1 MYEAGP
7 KGPASSRRS
16 LAAFASADFASA
28 VRAKAGTLFGAMT
41 PRNERRSKGSR
52 PPLPAGFM
60 VLWTTVVI
68 DMIGFGIAIPVL
80 GPFARKEFGASGF
93 LVGATGAAFS
103 LAQFVAAPILG
114 RISDRVGRK
123 PVIVVS
129 LVGTALASVAT
140 GLAGSIWVLL
150 AARAFD
156 GASGGTLGV
165 ANAAVADLAPKE
177 RRAPLLGMI
186 GAAFGLGFTIGPAI
200 GAIAAWLGDRR
211 TPFYVAAALAAVNA
225 VAALIRLPETRDLH
239 RDEATQNT
247 APGDDPALARTWRDS
262 GLPLLIAA
270 SAIAVFAFSAFEQ
283 TFSIFGQD
291 RIGFTESTSSIA
303 FVIVGV
309 VLSIVQGG
317 LVGPAVRRVGEL
329 PLLRAGMVT
338 TMVGLLVLAA
348 SRGWGVLIVAL
359 VLLSVG
365 QGLASPTM
373 TAAIAGRIDP
383 DHRGEVLG
391 IQQSWGSL
399 GRVFG
404 PLAGGLAF
412 DNIGVS
418 APFIGGAVLF
428 AVAVL
433 LLRSAGRPMAAPT
446 RDRNRAFARS

>member
-1 MYEAGP
+1 MT
-7 KGPASSRRS
+7 RRS
-16 LAAFASADFASA
+16 
-28 VRAKAGTLFGAMT
+28 
-41 PRNERRSKGSR
+41 ERRKAASR
-52 PPLPAGFM
+52 PPLPAGFL

-80 GPFARKEFGASGF
+80 GPFARKEFGSSGF

-129 LVGTALASVAT
+129 LIGTAVASLVT

-165 ANAAVADLAPKE
+165 ANAAVADLAPRE
-177 RRAPLLGMI
+177 RRAPLLGML

-200 GAIAAWLGDRR
+200 GAVAAWLGDRR
-211 TPFYVAAALAAVNA
+211 TPFYVAAVMAAVNA
-225 VAALIRLPETRDLH
+225 GVALIRLPETRGLD
-239 RDEATQNT
+239 RADA
-247 APGDDPALARTWRDS
+247 AVGFGVDAGLARSWRDA

-270 SAIAVFAFSAFEQ
+270 SAVAVFAFSAFEQ

-291 RIGFTESTSSIA
+291 RIGFTEATSSIA

-309 VLSIVQGG
+309 VLSVVQGG

-329 PLLRAGMVT
+329 RLLRLGMVT
-338 TMVGLLVLAA
+338 TMAGLLVLAA
-348 SRGWGVLIVAL
+348 SRGWGLLIVAL

-365 QGLASPTM
+365 QGVASPTM
-373 TAAIAGRIDP
+373 TATITGRIDP

-391 IQQSWGSL
+391 VQQSWGSL

-412 DNIGVS
+412 DHISIS

-428 AVAVL
+428 GVAVM
-433 LLRSAGRPMAAPT
+433 LLRSAGRPVAEPT
-446 RDRNRAFARS
+446 HDRNRAFARS

>member
-1 MYEAGP
+1 MAVAGA
-7 KGPASSRRS
+7 GIG
-16 LAAFASADFASA
+16 A
-28 VRAKAGTLFGAMT
+28 VAGTLSGAMT
-41 PRNERRSKGSR
+41 RHSERRKAASR
-52 PPLPAGFM
+52 PPLPAGFL

-129 LVGTALASVAT
+129 LIGTAAASLVT

-165 ANAAVADLAPKE
+165 ANAAVADMAPRE
-177 RRAPLLGMI
+177 RRAPLLGML
-186 GAAFGLGFTIGPAI
+186 GAAFGLGFTVGPAI
-200 GAIAAWLGDRR
+200 GAVAAWLGDRR
-211 TPFYVAAALAAVNA
+211 TPFYIAAAMAAVNA
-225 VAALIRLPETRDLH
+225 VVALIRLPETRGLDRADLVVGP
-239 RDEATQNT
+239 DGMDTNL
-247 APGDDPALARTWRDS
+247 ALARSWRDA
-262 GLPLLIAA
+262 GLPMLIAA
-270 SAIAVFAFSAFEQ
+270 SAVAVFAFSAFEQ

-309 VLSIVQGG
+309 VLSVVQGG

-329 PLLRAGMVT
+329 RLLRVGMVT

-348 SRGWGVLIVAL
+348 SRGWGLLIVAL

-365 QGLASPTM
+365 QGFASPTM
-373 TAAIAGRIDP
+373 TATITGRIDP

-391 IQQSWGSL
+391 VQQSWGSL

-412 DNIGVS
+412 DHISVG
-418 APFIGGAVLF
+418 APFIGGAALF
-428 AVAVL
+428 GVAVV
-433 LLRSAGRPMAAPT
+433 LLRSAGRRVTAPT
-446 RDRNRAFARS
+446 HDRNRAFARS

>member
-1 MYEAGP
+1 M
-7 KGPASSRRS
+7 
-16 LAAFASADFASA
+16 
-28 VRAKAGTLFGAMT
+28 AGTLSGAMT
-41 PRNERRSKGSR
+41 RRSERRKAASR
-52 PPLPAGFM
+52 PPLPAGFL

-129 LVGTALASVAT
+129 LIGTAVASLVT

-165 ANAAVADLAPKE
+165 ANAAVADLAPRE
-177 RRAPLLGMI
+177 RRAPLLGML

-200 GAIAAWLGDRR
+200 GAVSAWLGDRR
-211 TPFYVAAALAAVNA
+211 TPFYVAAAMAAVNA
-225 VAALIRLPETRDLH
+225 VVALIRLPETRGLD
-239 RDEATQNT
+239 RADT
-247 APGDDPALARTWRDS
+247 AVGFGVDAGLARSWRDA

-291 RIGFTESTSSIA
+291 RIGFTEATSSIA

-309 VLSIVQGG
+309 VLSVVQGG

-329 PLLRAGMVT
+329 RLLRLGMVT

-348 SRGWGVLIVAL
+348 TRGWGLLIVAL

-365 QGLASPTM
+365 QGFASPTI
-373 TAAIAGRIDP
+373 TATITGRIDP

-391 IQQSWGSL
+391 VQQSWGSL

-412 DNIGVS
+412 DHISVG
-418 APFIGGAVLF
+418 APFIGGAALF
-428 AVAVL
+428 GVAVVL
-433 LLRSAGRPMAAPT
+433 LHSAGRPVTAAT
-446 RDRNRAFARS
+446 DDRNRAFARS